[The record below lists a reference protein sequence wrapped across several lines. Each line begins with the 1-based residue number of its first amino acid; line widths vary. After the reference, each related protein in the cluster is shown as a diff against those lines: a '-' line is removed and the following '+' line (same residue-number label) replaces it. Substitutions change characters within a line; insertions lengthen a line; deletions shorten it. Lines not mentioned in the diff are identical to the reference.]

1 MTNITLNRK
10 NRTIIISKAFEK
22 KANKYGSEE
31 YYELNNAIKENK
43 GFKVVVK
50 ATSKT
55 SSPTDKMTIADIK
68 RYIEYH
74 EGEKSE
80 AMKEFNAMRKG
91 KKTGETAV
99 NSRYFEIKEW
109 FLVKYGF
116 KKPAVK
122 KVKKKEN
129 EEIEEKEVA

>member
-10 NRTIIISKAFEK
+10 NRTIIISKVFEK

-55 SSPTDKMTIADIK
+55 SSPTDKMTIKDIE
-68 RYIEYH
+68 RYIKYH

-80 AMKEFNAMRKG
+80 VMNEFKTMRKG

-99 NSRYFEIKEW
+99 GSTFFEIKEW

-116 KKPAVK
+116 KAPAVK
-122 KVKKKEN
+122 KPKKVNAET
-129 EEIEEKEVA
+129 EKEVA